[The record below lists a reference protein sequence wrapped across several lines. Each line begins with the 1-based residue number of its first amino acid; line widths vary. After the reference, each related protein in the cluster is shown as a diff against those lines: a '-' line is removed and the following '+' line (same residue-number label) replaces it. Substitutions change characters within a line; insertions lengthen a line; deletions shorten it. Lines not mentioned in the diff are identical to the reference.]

1 MAETLTITKES
12 TGSVFDLSLPTEEEV
27 KQEVAVALAP
37 TEKETEAIVAKS
49 DNVVMNVMN
58 IDLENYDKRREI
70 TAAIENFGLDDL
82 KASQTKNDLL
92 TKRMGNLQKIGTTAG
107 LGEAGEVA
115 KGLEDLTIKM
125 RDLDPSGIDFL
136 KTGPFGKF
144 FNPVRRY
151 FEKYKTADQE
161 ISEIVKSLEKGKKT
175 LVADNTTLEIEETN
189 LRALA
194 KRMEQNIAMGQKID
208 EQLTVAIEQA
218 KATGVDEAKIRFV
231 EEEILYPLRQ
241 RVQDLQQVE
250 LVSQQGVISMALI
263 RHNNRE
269 LIRSVDSAKYTTVT
283 ALRTAVT
290 VAGALYNQ
298 KIVLEKVTALNETT
312 NHMIESTAKMLHTQG
327 VAIQKQASEASISP
341 ETLKAAFAET
351 LQALDDISTYRQEAL
366 PRMRATIDAF
376 NEMATE
382 GSARINEME
391 KRGLLLNNEGVN

>member
-1 MAETLTITKES
+1 MAEVMEKEQVS
-12 TGSVFDLSLPTEEEV
+12 SVFNLSLPTEEEV
-27 KQEVAVALAP
+27 KQELVVALAP
-37 TEKETEAIVAKS
+37 SEKEKETIVTKTDS
-49 DNVVMNVMN
+49 VVENIMNV
-58 IDLENYDKRREI
+58 DLENYEKRKEI
-70 TAAIENFGLDDL
+70 TDVISNFGLEDL

-92 TKRMGNLQKIGTTAG
+92 AKRMGNLSKMGTTAG
-107 LGEAGEVA
+107 LGEAGDVA

-125 RDLDPSGIDFL
+125 RDLDPSGIDFM
-136 KTGPFGKF
+136 KTGPLGKL

-189 LRALA
+189 LRVLA
-194 KRMEQNIAMGQKID
+194 KKMEQNIVFGQQID
-208 EQLTVAIEQA
+208 EQLSVAIEQA
-218 KATGVDEAKIRFV
+218 RATGVDEDKIKFV

-241 RVQDLQQVE
+241 RIQDFQQVE

-290 VAGALYNQ
+290 VASALYNQ

-312 NHMIESTAKMLHTQG
+312 NHMIESTSKMLRTQG
-327 VAIQKQASEASISP
+327 VAIQKQASEAAISP

-351 LQALDDISTYRQEAL
+351 LQALDDISAYRQEAL
-366 PRMRATIDAF
+366 PRMKETIATF
-376 NEMATE
+376 NELAVQ
-382 GSARINEME
+382 GSAKISEME
-391 KRGLLLNNEGVN
+391 QRGMLLGEK